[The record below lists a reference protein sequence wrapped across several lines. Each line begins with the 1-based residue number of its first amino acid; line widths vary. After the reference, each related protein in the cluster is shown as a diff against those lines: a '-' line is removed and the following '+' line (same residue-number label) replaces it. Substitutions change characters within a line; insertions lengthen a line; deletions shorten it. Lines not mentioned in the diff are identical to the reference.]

1 MTLSHFYHYLR
12 AMLVILYHPN
22 VCSTLVKT
30 PKQTFSSPQ
39 MPYRASSIGLVPSG
53 VTSIQLP
60 LVGPSNSVFFSTHSS
75 YRLDKINSDMRNYI
89 TNFAADLRWI
99 QARRLPSPYLYCCHV
114 AVVRR
119 LSQLACCPAYILNM
133 DTSQSKHSRPVSERS
148 PGAICSYW
156 QSIKHC

>member
-1 MTLSHFYHYLR
+1 
-12 AMLVILYHPN
+12 MLVILYHPN

-30 PKQTFSSPQ
+30 PKQTFSHTEPFLF
-39 MPYRASSIGLVPSG
+39 GLVPRD

-99 QARRLPSPYLYCCHV
+99 QAQRLPSPYLSCCCHV

-119 LSQLACCPAYILNM
+119 RSQLARCPADIPNM
-133 DTSQSKHSRPVSERS
+133 DASQSKHSRPVNERS
-148 PGAICSYW
+148 PGAICPYW
-156 QSIKHC
+156 QSIRHH